1 MGTHPIFES
10 DFDCLTDFD
19 FGNRINSRLSCHPDL
34 ESMLPRTRKR
44 REPGWG
50 DAAKQ
55 VLETVKYDMDVAE
68 ILEQI
73 GKHNIKT
80 VRGSIDDRDA
90 LRRVLEQ
97 TPETF
102 YAKPDQKY
110 GLTSSNRRSAV
121 SNAANG
127 SKRKNNG
134 NNNDDTGKGK
144 TNGNNGANAA
154 ASASVG
160 AGGGGAQATSSGLS
174 HSNGANGGSAK
185 KLRKDSSERVRKI
198 STDDLLSPETP
209 LIGVNFKDF
218 INEDK
223 FSKLGVHLQWELMK
237 LLPACDVDMGP
248 SGLPDLG
255 RDCFSNEF
263 FNRALTSFPERITDG
278 EFTPAM
284 KARVNIETSR
294 RRIDPWKEKF
304 FEEYWG
310 QLAEQQGKEDKNRLK
325 WEKLEK
331 SIKKE
336 LKSPIKLNSPKRSP
350 KNSPK
355 RVWSPSRT
363 SPNRSSSSPKSSP
376 KKHKKDYPEIN
387 RSDQTVIKTWD
398 AINAVRALQTGTP
411 TTTATSSTN
420 QRDDTVKRAH
430 SVIKQQPLM

>member
-1 MGTHPIFES
+1 MIV
-10 DFDCLTDFD
+10 
-19 FGNRINSRLSCHPDL
+19 SRFKQ
-34 ESMLPRTRKR
+34 R
-44 REPGWG
+44 G

-223 FSKLGVHLQWELMK
+223 FNKLGVHLQ
-237 LLPACDVDMGP
+237 V
-248 SGLPDLG
+248 S
-255 RDCFSNEF
+255 
-263 FNRALTSFPERITDG
+263 
-278 EFTPAM
+278 
-284 KARVNIETSR
+284 
-294 RRIDPWKEKF
+294 
-304 FEEYWG
+304 
-310 QLAEQQGKEDKNRLK
+310 Q
-325 WEKLEK
+325 
-331 SIKKE
+331 
-336 LKSPIKLNSPKRSP
+336 
-350 KNSPK
+350 
-355 RVWSPSRT
+355 
-363 SPNRSSSSPKSSP
+363 
-376 KKHKKDYPEIN
+376 
-387 RSDQTVIKTWD
+387 
-398 AINAVRALQTGTP
+398 
-411 TTTATSSTN
+411 
-420 QRDDTVKRAH
+420 
-430 SVIKQQPLM
+430 